1 MGEWVVRPSTKK
13 IKLLYVFYLLLAAAI
28 VIYAQMSGRRI
39 EPLAIVPGLGLLW
52 AASQH
57 IGLRY
62 TTLTIRGTRLSFE
75 QGIFS
80 RSARTLDLAK
90 VQDVKVDQTLG
101 QRVLNLGNLTL
112 ETAGESGS
120 LTMPNI
126 DSPREVADR
135 ILNFT
140 SREGV

>member
-1 MGEWVVRPSTKK
+1 MGELVVRPSTKK
-13 IKLLYVFYLLLAAAI
+13 IKVLYVFYLLLAGAI
-28 VIYAQMSGRRI
+28 LVYSQMSGRRL

-57 IGLRY
+57 VALRY
-62 TTLTIRGTRLSFE
+62 TTLTIRGARLAFE

-90 VQDVKVDQTLG
+90 IQDVRVDQTVG
-101 QRVLNLGNLTL
+101 QRILNLGNLTL
-112 ETAGESGS
+112 ETAGETGS

-126 DSPREVADR
+126 DSPRQVADR
-135 ILNFT
+135 ILNAT
-140 SREGV
+140 SSPGV